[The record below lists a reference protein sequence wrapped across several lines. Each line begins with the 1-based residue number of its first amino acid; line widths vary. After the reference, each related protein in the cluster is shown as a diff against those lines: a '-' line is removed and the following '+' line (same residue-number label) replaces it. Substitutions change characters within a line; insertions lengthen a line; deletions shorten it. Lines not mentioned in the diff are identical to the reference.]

1 MCDNNKVI
9 KVSLND
15 SPVLHSGNVP
25 SEKAAIALYTFT
37 KWWKDPIN
45 QVDKLK
51 NIIKL
56 PLSIHI
62 AFNEALW
69 GFGLESGKKNCDCS
83 DCRFLM
89 KVRKQLQ

>member
-1 MCDNNKVI
+1 MCDNSKVI
-9 KVSLND
+9 KVSQNEPTL
-15 SPVLHSGNVP
+15 LHSGNIP
-25 SEKAAIALYTFT
+25 SEKAAVSLCTFI

-45 QVDKLK
+45 QADKLK

-83 DCRFLM
+83 DCCFLM